1 MLSGNVDVRVHR
13 RRRGVQPVLGAGHAM
28 FIWLGK
34 DRLSL
39 CGIARR
45 RYAEVACLMPTE
57 LGVCHFRLA
66 SVGQAPADP
75 KLTTVNKDV
84 TIQLKHSLQYS
95 AHAICTMHTGT
106 KEKKRRDIRYDYPNR
121 TYLLPIPDRRTGHR
135 AMAKVQPYSEPE
147 ITTLVRYHTYPV
159 DFRNH

>member
-84 TIQLKHSLQYS
+84 TTQLKHSLQYS
-95 AHAICTMHTGT
+95 PHAICTMHTGT
-106 KEKKRRDIRYDYPNR
+106 KEKKKEEIFDMTIQTVPIYYPSQTEGQDTAPWQKSSPIQNPK
-121 TYLLPIPDRRTGHR
+121 LLP
-135 AMAKVQPYSEPE
+135 
-147 ITTLVRYHTYPV
+147 
-159 DFRNH
+159 